1 MIYFKIY
8 KKQNGVDDIL
18 IFCENQCKPAAIDIL
33 KDGRYYLYG
42 SNCENNEWLCSIC
55 RSIIMNQE
63 SRKEL
68 GSLLKLGG
76 LEVVTHYLI
85 NNLETALLE

>member
-1 MIYFKIY
+1 MFYLKIN
-8 KKQNGVDDIL
+8 KKQNGVEYIL

-33 KDGRYYLYG
+33 KGGRYYLYG

-76 LEVVTHYLI
+76 LEVVAHYLI
-85 NNLETALLE
+85 KNLGVTVLE